1 MKDSIKVN
9 LIVFF
14 IIAII
19 AFSISTTFANL
30 TIKDDNDSYKLIAI
44 ENNSFKPNYIDE
56 VPTII
61 EEPKNVTNT
70 TNTTDYYYNT
80 TDIYDNYTNYTDYT
94 EDYSNYSYYN
104 TNYYSEY

>member
-1 MKDSIKVN
+1 MKDSIKAN

-19 AFSISTTFANL
+19 AFSISTIFAGL
-30 TIKDDNDSYKLIAI
+30 TVKEDTNSYKLIPI

-61 EEPKNVTNT
+61 EQPKNTTNT
-70 TNTTDYYYNT
+70 TNTTVTYN
-80 TDIYDNYTNYTDYT
+80 NYTNYTD
-94 EDYSNYSYYN
+94 DYSNYSYYN
-104 TNYYSEY
+104 TRSYLEY